1 MRTVH
6 AAGTGERLGEIQP
19 LSVKRIPELVG
30 AARRAQRDWAAAAP
44 HHRADALAAAAQRI
58 EEEADELARMHARE
72 SGKVITQARH
82 EVRSAAQLLRWNADT
97 GRFASGEV
105 APTGAVPGAERDLTI
120 VERVPL
126 GVVVAVL
133 PFNFPIELAIEKAGA
148 ALAAGNAVILKLP
161 RQNPLATLAVARIL
175 QLHLPTGLLGAV
187 DADDATSEQLCSSRG
202 EDAVSL
208 TGSVRAGQSVARATA
223 GELRRLHLELG
234 GNGAVIVRPDA
245 DLELAISEVVRGRLL
260 MNGQACA
267 ATKRVIAHRS
277 VASEVTDRLVAELS
291 AVEPTDPLSA
301 KARLGPLID
310 ATAATRVEQQVDAA
324 VSAGARRILGSPPE
338 GAWYGPTVLAD
349 VPPHA
354 ALLHDDE
361 VFGPVVPITAV
372 ESDDEAIELAN
383 ATRLRLTAAVFSTDL
398 GAAMAVAERLEV
410 GGVVVNG
417 TNNYRPPVVPFGG
430 TDLAGAGREGRGW
443 TMAELTRTRFIA
455 LRGLRSAVIAPDT
468 GWSED

>member
-1 MRTVH
+1 V
-6 AAGTGERLGEIQP
+6 
-19 LSVKRIPELVG
+19 
-30 AARRAQRDWAAAAP
+30 
-44 HHRADALAAAAQRI
+44 
-58 EEEADELARMHARE
+58 
-72 SGKVITQARH
+72 
-82 EVRSAAQLLRWNADT
+82 
-97 GRFASGEV
+97 
-105 APTGAVPGAERDLTI
+105 
-120 VERVPL
+120 
-126 GVVVAVL
+126 
-133 PFNFPIELAIEKAGA
+133 
-148 ALAAGNAVILKLP
+148 AGNAVILKLP

-175 QLHLPTGLLGAV
+175 QRHLPNGLLGAV
-187 DADDATSEQLCSSRG
+187 DADDATSEQLCSSHG
-202 EDAVSL
+202 VDAVSL

-245 DLELAISEVVRGRLL
+245 DLDLVTSEVVRGRLL

-277 VASEVTDRLVAELS
+277 VASEVIDRLVAELS

-301 KARLGPLID
+301 DARLGPLID
-310 ATAATRVEQQVDAA
+310 AAAATRVEQQVCEA
-324 VSAGARRILGSPPE
+324 VSAGARRVLGSSPE
-338 GAWYGPTVLAD
+338 GAWYAPTVLAD
-349 VPPHA
+349 VPTHA

-361 VFGPVVPITAV
+361 VFGPVVPVTAV

-383 ATRLRLTAAVFSTDL
+383 ATRLRLTAAVFSSDL
-398 GAAMAVAERLEV
+398 GAAIAVAERLDV

-468 GWSED
+468 GSSED